1 MNGKKKSPAV
11 PPSGPNRKPTPEAA
25 APCLGRYLA
34 MAGAASRRRSVEL
47 VKAGR
52 VAVDGV
58 LTTDPAR
65 RIGAGEVVALDGRP
79 VSPAALVTVMLH
91 KPPGW
96 VCTVSDRHA
105 ERTVVELVSMPGVR
119 LYPAGRLDQDSEGLL
134 ILTNDGDYALRLT
147 HPRHG
152 VRKTYEVRTLR
163 PLTPDARN
171 HLLEGV
177 TDEGELL
184 RAEAILPLD
193 GNSSRFLL
201 GEGRKREIRRMV
213 RAVGNRV
220 QRLQRMAVGEL
231 VLGDLPSG
239 QWRLLT
245 PAEMALSLRPGP
257 PRGWF
262 PPPRPTEKPHVPTR
276 TQAPAARPHSRTSQP
291 PRR

>member
-1 MNGKKKSPAV
+1 
-11 PPSGPNRKPTPEAA
+11 
-25 APCLGRYLA
+25 
-34 MAGAASRRRSVEL
+34 MAGVASRRRSVEL

-52 VAVDGV
+52 AAVDGGV
-58 LTTDPAR
+58 TTDPAR
-65 RIGAGEVVALDGRP
+65 RIAPGEVVTLDGRP
-79 VSPAALVTVMLH
+79 VAPASLVAVMLH

-147 HPRHG
+147 HPRYE

-163 PLTPDARN
+163 PLTADARN

-177 TDEGELL
+177 MDEGEPL

-193 GNSSRFLL
+193 GNSNRFLL

-220 QRLQRMAVGEL
+220 VRLQRMAVGEL

-245 PAEMALSLRPGP
+245 PAEMALSLRRGP

-262 PPPRPTEKPHVPTR
+262 PPPRPEAKPRVPGQMNAPAPR
-276 TQAPAARPHSRTSQP
+276 TQPRTP
-291 PRR
+291 VAHPRREAQKSNSTTKHTKSAKGGKEIRTALALR